1 MKRLD
6 LVVGPNGA
14 GKTTF
19 VTKVLTPEL
28 PDSLFV
34 NADIIAARTWPDD
47 PMTHSYDAAVVAA
60 QLRQT
65 CLQRGLSFIAE
76 TVFSH
81 ASKLDLL
88 TDGRAHGFNITLHVV
103 MIPEDLAVERVAHR
117 VAAGGHD
124 VPEVKIRERWNRLWP
139 NVVGAA
145 QQADDTTFWDN
156 SAVTGPVVVGH
167 LVGGAPAGPISWPGW
182 THAAVTS
189 AWP

>member
-47 PMTHSYDAAVVAA
+47 PMAHSYDAAVVAA

-65 CLQRGLSFIAE
+65 CLQRGLSCIAE

-88 TDGRAHGFNITLHVV
+88 TT
-103 MIPEDLAVERVAHR
+103 
-117 VAAGGHD
+117 AA
-124 VPEVKIRERWNRLWP
+124 P
-139 NVVGAA
+139 
-145 QQADDTTFWDN
+145 
-156 SAVTGPVVVGH
+156 TG
-167 LVGGAPAGPISWPGW
+167 S
-182 THAAVTS
+182 TS
-189 AWP
+189 RCTS